1 MFKKRKYKLRMRR
14 KRRIR
19 SVISGTSDRP
29 RLSFYKSLNNL
40 YAQLIDDTQGKT
52 IASIS
57 TLSKELRERLKGKK
71 NLIAA
76 KELGEKFGDI
86 LKEKGIKKVVL
97 DRSGYKY
104 HGRLKSFADAVRSR
118 GINF

>member
-1 MFKKRKYKLRMRR
+1 LFKSRKYELRAKR

-19 SVISGTSDRP
+19 SVISGTSERP

-57 TLSKELRERLKGKK
+57 TLSKELRDKLKGKK
-71 NLIAA
+71 NLNTAR
-76 KELGEKFGDI
+76 ELGEKFGDI

-104 HGRLKSFADAVRSR
+104 HGKLKSFADAIRSR
-118 GINF
+118 GIDF